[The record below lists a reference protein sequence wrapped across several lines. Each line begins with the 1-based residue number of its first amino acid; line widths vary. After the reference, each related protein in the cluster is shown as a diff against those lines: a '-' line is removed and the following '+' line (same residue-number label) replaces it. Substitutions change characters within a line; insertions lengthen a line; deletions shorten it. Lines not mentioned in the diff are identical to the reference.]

1 MTPRQK
7 DQVRSTGQPS
17 VWHELS
23 AAAVVQRLQSDLD
36 SGLSSHEAARRLAR
50 DGPNEIREQ
59 GRRSLQN
66 IIVSQFKDLM
76 ILILIAAA
84 LVSGI
89 VGEAEDTIAIL
100 AIVLLNAAIGIFQ
113 DFRAE
118 RAIAALKRLAASKA
132 EVVRA
137 GHRQMIAA
145 SEIVAGDIVL
155 LEAGTAVPAD
165 LRLIEAPQLKIIEAT
180 LTGESVPVEKRTVA
194 LANTRLPSPSEPT
207 SPSRA
212 P

>member
-7 DQVRSTGQPS
+7 DQIRSAGQPS
-17 VWHELS
+17 VWQELS

-36 SGLSSHEAARRLAR
+36 SGLSSNEAARRLAR

-66 IIVSQFKDLM
+66 MIVSQFQDFM
-76 ILILIAAA
+76 ILVLIAAA

-132 EVVRA
+132 EVVRV
-137 GHRQMIAA
+137 GHRQTIAA
-145 SEIVAGDIVL
+145 SEIVSGDIVL

-165 LRLIEAPQLKIIEAT
+165 LRLIEAPRLKIIEAT
-180 LTGESVPVEKRTVA
+180 LTGESVPVEKRNVA
-194 LANTRLPSPSEPT
+194 LAHTALPLAERT
-207 SPSRA
+207 NMA
-212 P
+212 F